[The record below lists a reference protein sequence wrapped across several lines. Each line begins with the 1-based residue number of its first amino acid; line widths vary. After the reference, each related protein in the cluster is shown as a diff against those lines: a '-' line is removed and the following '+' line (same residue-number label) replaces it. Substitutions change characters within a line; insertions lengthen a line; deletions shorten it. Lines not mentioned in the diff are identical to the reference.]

1 MNITDRRRILG
12 PSNAKPLIFEKPE
25 SSEQEVQQPQ
35 EKSNVENESMYIKNG
50 LVSNAN
56 GSSYLELKNGE
67 LSEQCT
73 ILLTSVYGPRPSRGA
88 FSSKASLSV
97 QFKEVTIEKIPSG
110 ELKEICN
117 FLSNIFSAVINLER
131 YPKSGI
137 DIFLSLVQNPTTSD
151 EGNLQPIIAACVNGI
166 TLALADAGIEIF
178 DTVSAGTY
186 KRNVVAFSKNGTEV
200 VGLWKD
206 KEDDTENNILNVIE
220 SCKESYLKNR
230 KVIIEYLIR
239 SRDADI

>member
-12 PSNAKPLIFEKPE
+12 PSNAKPLVFERLE
-25 SSEQEVQQPQ
+25 SSEQAAQPPQ
-35 EKSNVENESMYIKNG
+35 EKNNGNESMYIKNG
-50 LVSNAN
+50 LASNAN
-56 GSSYLELKNGE
+56 GSSYLELKRGE
-67 LSEQCT
+67 SSEQCT
-73 ILLTSVYGPRPSRGA
+73 ILLSSVYGPRPSRGA

-137 DIFLSLVQNPTTSD
+137 DIFLSLIKNPITSD
-151 EGNLQPIIAACVNGI
+151 EANLEPIIAACVNGI

-206 KEDDTENNILNVIE
+206 KEDDTANDILSVIE
-220 SCKESYLKNR
+220 NCRGNYLQSR
-230 KVIIEYLIR
+230 KGIIEYLIR
-239 SRDADI
+239 SRNADI